1 MVNLTRELSSAASP
15 AAQPP
20 HRPIRADT
28 LDLKQKLAVALG
40 QNGAR
45 YWQTLMQF
53 LKGAIDRSEFEA
65 LAHKALKT
73 EHIHLHNALILGI
86 LYNASADV
94 PGPSSRAARR
104 ITRLLPDG
112 TTVTEEE
119 EEEPSRKR
127 LRNLVAGLPRKE
139 RLRLKNLEKAGKLGA
154 NAVGGAASLGW
165 AGAAADMLEKKRK
178 DEEKRKV
185 ADDRRKVRQ
194 YKSAIG
200 AKDWKGQAIQATQQI
215 AAVRTKLSFSA
226 QQAVMR
232 AMQAPLC
239 VESKH
244 LPDLDGIK
252 DRMTLLAVENGMPGG
267 VQPQAAAMVLSA
279 LQSHLQ
285 NVASSIITKIRANR
299 TDGIRTN
306 QPLRPAAEYS
316 NISLDPAAYMPA
328 PLPASPALDEMDVD
342 DSAPNSAH
350 GSPARHVRSIQSDM
364 SRTSTSGIG
373 TSFADSSML
382 SLASTA
388 PTSLTGPSSPSI
400 RDGDS
405 SGQLHDTS
413 FGNSST
419 SADAEDADGVD
430 AGRSSRLKRSR
441 EAMEGGAERSDAV
454 STRLTVSDVAFLL
467 EVAPH
472 TVVEPM
478 GQGTQER
485 MLAPEWSDDLGFGDD
500 DGRLRASSPDRQ
512 LARAARL
519 AATTHLSD
527 TAAAQGS
534 DAPVRNRFIIDQSAP
549 LRLLDRRSLAE
560 NEGRLRPTKGGLSV
574 PEYKDSAVL
583 ADVNGRKKDV
593 LHGGVA
599 GTGAHR
605 HKDDIWDVVDPV
617 ALFGQLCE

>member
-1 MVNLTRELSSAASP
+1 MAHIARELSSATSAN
-15 AAQPP
+15 APP

-45 YWQTLMQF
+45 YWQTLVQF
-53 LKGAIDRSEFEA
+53 LKGGIDRSEFEA

-94 PGPSSRAARR
+94 PGPSSRATRR
-104 ITRLLPDG
+104 ITRILPDG
-112 TTVTEEE
+112 TTITEEE

-165 AGAAADMLEKKRK
+165 AGSAADMLEKKRK

-185 ADDRRKVRQ
+185 AEDRRKVRLH
-194 YKSAIG
+194 KSAIG

-215 AAVRTKLSFSA
+215 AAVRGKLSFS
-226 QQAVMR
+226 VMR

-306 QPLRPAAEYS
+306 EPLRPAAEY
-316 NISLDPAAYMPA
+316 NISLEASSYMPD
-328 PLPASPALDEMDVD
+328 PLRASPALDAMDVD
-342 DSAPNSAH
+342 DSANNSVH
-350 GSPARHVRSIQSDM
+350 GSPARHVRSVPSDAS

-373 TSFADSSML
+373 TSFADSSVL

-388 PTSLTGPSSPSI
+388 PTSLTGPTSPSI

-405 SGQLHDTS
+405 SGNLQDTS

-419 SADAEDADGVD
+419 SADADDGA
-430 AGRSSRLKRSR
+430 AGGSSNRLKRSR
-441 EAMEGGAERSDAV
+441 DTMESGSERSDAA
-454 STRLTVSDVAFLL
+454 STRLTVSDLSFLI

-472 TVVEPM
+472 TVVEPL
-478 GQGTQER
+478 GQGTRER
-485 MLAPEWSDDLGFGDD
+485 MLAPEWSDDTVDD
-500 DGRLRASSPDRQ
+500 DGPHVSPERQ

-527 TAAAQGS
+527 ATTGGAET
-534 DAPVRNRFIIDQSAP
+534 PVRNRFIIDQSAP
-549 LRLLDRRSLAE
+549 LKLLDRRSLAE
-560 NEGRLRPTKGGLSV
+560 NEGKLRPTKGGLSV
-574 PEYKDSAVL
+574 PETVL
-583 ADVNGRKKDV
+583 ADVNGRKNS
-593 LHGGVA
+593 LGQQQ
-599 GTGAHR
+599 HR

-617 ALFGQLCE
+617 ALFGTLCE

>member
-1 MVNLTRELSSAASP
+1 MVNIARELSSANSP

-45 YWQTLMQF
+45 YWQTLVQF

-94 PGPSSRAARR
+94 PGPSSRATRP

-112 TTVTEEE
+112 ATVTEEE

-165 AGAAADMLEKKRK
+165 AGSAADMLEKKRK

-185 ADDRRKVRQ
+185 AEDRRKVRQ

-200 AKDWKGQAIQATQQI
+200 AKDWKGEAIQATQQI
-215 AAVRTKLSFSA
+215 AAVRTKLSFST

-285 NVASSIITKIRANR
+285 NVVSSIITKIRANR

-306 QPLRPAAEYS
+306 EPLRPAAEYS
-316 NISLDPAAYMPA
+316 SISLDPASYMPA
-328 PLPASPALDEMDVD
+328 PLRASPALDEMDVD

-350 GSPARHVRSIQSDM
+350 GSPARHVRSIQSDVS

-382 SLASTA
+382 SFASTA
-388 PTSLTGPSSPSI
+388 LTSLTGPSSPSV
-400 RDGDS
+400 RDSDS
-405 SGQLHDTS
+405 SGQHDTS

-419 SADAEDADGVD
+419 SADAEEGE
-430 AGRSSRLKRSR
+430 SNRLKRSR
-441 EAMEGGAERSDAV
+441 EVMESSGERSDAV
-454 STRLTVSDVAFLL
+454 STRLTLSDVAFLL

-485 MLAPEWSDDLGFGDD
+485 MLAPEWSDDIDED
-500 DGRLRASSPDRQ
+500 ERLPVSPERQ

-519 AATTHLSD
+519 VATTHLSD
-527 TAAAQGS
+527 AAGA

-549 LRLLDRRSLAE
+549 LKLLDRRSLAE

-574 PEYKDSAVL
+574 PDSAVL
-583 ADVNGRKKDV
+583 ADVNGRKKDN
-593 LHGGVA
+593 LHASGGVA
-599 GTGAHR
+599 STVGQYR

-617 ALFGQLCE
+617 ALLGQLCE